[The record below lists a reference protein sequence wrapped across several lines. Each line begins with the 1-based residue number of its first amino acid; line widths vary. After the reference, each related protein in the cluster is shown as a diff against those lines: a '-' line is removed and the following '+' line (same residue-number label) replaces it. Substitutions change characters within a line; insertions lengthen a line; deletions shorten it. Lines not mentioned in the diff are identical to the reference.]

1 MQTLNELEIIKDLI
15 AKKLKIKVSD
25 ITENQS
31 IIEDLGMDSL
41 DILDLVIQIEEKF
54 SVEIPDTEL
63 ITIKTV
69 KDIEEKINKYRENLW
84 KKES

>member
-69 KDIEEKINKYRENLW
+69 KDIEEKINKYRENL
-84 KKES
+84 

>member
-54 SVEIPDTEL
+54 SVEIPNTEL

-69 KDIEEKINKYRENLW
+69 KDIEEKINKYRENL
-84 KKES
+84 